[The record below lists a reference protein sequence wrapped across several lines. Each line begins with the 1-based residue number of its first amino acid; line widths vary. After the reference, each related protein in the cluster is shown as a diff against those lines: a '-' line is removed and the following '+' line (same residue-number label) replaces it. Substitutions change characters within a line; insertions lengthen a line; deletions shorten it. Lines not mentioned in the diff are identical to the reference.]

1 MLPGRASAAH
11 LSSECLLRE
20 YGKIFA
26 YDPVASVSLALQGG
40 VSDP

>member
-11 LSSECLLRE
+11 LSSDCLLRE
-20 YGKIFA
+20 YGKM
-26 YDPVASVSLALQGG
+26 DPVASASLAL